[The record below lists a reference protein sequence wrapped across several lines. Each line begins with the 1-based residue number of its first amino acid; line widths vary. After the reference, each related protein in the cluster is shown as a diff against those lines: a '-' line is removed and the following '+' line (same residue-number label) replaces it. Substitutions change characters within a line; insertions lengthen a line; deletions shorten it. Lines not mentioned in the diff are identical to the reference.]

1 MSQIVNRESDA
12 AKTGNKRKPN
22 FKPKLKS
29 KPRRMILGD
38 YEVGYGKPPVGN
50 RWAPG
55 ESGNRRGRPVKPKV
69 GERTLDYFMSER
81 IAIPTDNGPQIY
93 TRRELMYLQL
103 ANRAAK
109 ADDRAVAV
117 VRADDAANGAGKRD
131 VADPLL
137 FDPALTR
144 DLLEAFEKDVAEKI
158 KTALPG
164 RRRKP

>member
-1 MSQIVNRESDA
+1 MSQVVNRESAA
-12 AKTGNKRKPN
+12 AKTRSKRKP
-22 FKPKLKS
+22 KPKS

-38 YEVGYGKPPVGN
+38 YEVGYGKPPVGK
-50 RWAPG
+50 RWVPG

-81 IAIPTDNGPQIY
+81 ITIPTDKGRQIY
-93 TRRELMYLQL
+93 TRRELMYLQI

-117 VRADDAANGAGKRD
+117 VRADDAARGAGKRD

-144 DLLEAFEKDVAEKI
+144 ELLESFEKDVAAKI
-158 KTALPG
+158 KAALRG
-164 RRRKP
+164 KRRKS